1 MALQDIHLDLSSNNV
16 FGKSK
21 YSCNSLCLYI
31 VDSSALNFDIF
42 FTMLSALRG
51 LEEHKKLEAALDDI
65 KKEMKRSNTGKE
77 NYETLKEE
85 NEQIMR

>member
-1 MALQDIHLDLSSNNV
+1 M
-16 FGKSK
+16 
-21 YSCNSLCLYI
+21 
-31 VDSSALNFDIF
+31 
-42 FTMLSALRG
+42 RG

-65 KKEMKRSNTGKE
+65 KKELKVSNASKD